1 MRKLTLTQFMTLDGV
16 VQSPGARRGPER
28 RLRQG
33 HRLFEHLGPEHIEL
47 ERTRSSRG
55 RTVSPTCTTGSS
67 AERSVP
73 PPSPFRRMEMLGSQ
87 QESVSDELK

>member
-33 HRLFEHLGPEHIEL
+33 RRLFEHLGPEHIEL
-47 ERTRSSRG
+47 ERTRILEGEDGVTHMHYRVQ
-55 RTVSPTCTTGSS
+55 R
-67 AERSVP
+67 
-73 PPSPFRRMEMLGSQ
+73 
-87 QESVSDELK
+87 